1 MAKNAKN
8 EVAVKGRK
16 TKLAK
21 KSVEELIQ
29 IILRKDS
36 TERNYATQIKNLKAE
51 VNDLVSRL
59 NNSVKDMEGTQ
70 KTIESFKTKYNSQ
83 IEATKVAN
91 EKLLSN
97 QMELSEVKQDV
108 KKWMSLYER
117 ERVTSKFYK
126 HTTVVVVI
134 LAIVSVVLSVLS

>member
-1 MAKNAKN
+1 MAKNAKTA
-8 EVAVKGRK
+8 AVKGRE
-16 TKLAK
+16 TKLNK

-29 IILRKDS
+29 IILRKDA
-36 TERNYATQIKNLKAE
+36 TERNYAAQIKSLKAE
-51 VNDLVSRL
+51 VNELVSRL
-59 NNSVKDMEGTQ
+59 DNSVKDMEGTQ
-70 KTIESFKTKYNSQ
+70 KTIENLKTKYNSQ

-97 QMELSEVKQDV
+97 QMELSETKEDR

-126 HTTVVVVI
+126 YTTAVVVI